1 MKEGEEEKT
10 LGAMSLVRG
19 KNSIADLTGERQLKA
34 FPLFCP
40 MCRRE
45 SRINAKDFIIETKE
59 ARR

>member
-1 MKEGEEEKT
+1 MKEGEEEKRWVRCPWC
-10 LGAMSLVRG
+10 GAKTRLQ
-19 KNSIADLTGERQLKA
+19 ILQETELKA

-40 MCRRE
+40 KCRRE